1 MAPLLVL
8 LVCRE
13 DLQNW
18 KVDQRSKGCVSE
30 GLVQWS
36 GVFRFGDVVCPP
48 PAVVMM
54 VVSAVN
60 EAGVEVV
67 EMMVVVVVMRRK
79 GILILGVM
87 ENGVGDLGRR
97 IERLLPV
104 GLGNR

>member
-1 MAPLLVL
+1 MEGGSEVEG
-8 LVCRE
+8 VCVGR
-13 DLQNW
+13 
-18 KVDQRSKGCVSE
+18 VGSV
-30 GLVQWS
+30 V
-36 GVFRFGDVVCPP
+36 GVFRFGEVIYPP

-60 EAGVEVV
+60 QAGVEVV
-67 EMMVVVVVMRRK
+67 EMMVVVVVMVRRK

-87 ENGVGDLGRR
+87 ENGVGDFGRR